1 MTVVMIV
8 PCMGVGGQAFWLHGS
23 IENNKVTLR
32 SSMSLNSSDI
42 PRWRIGEAAKRSGIA
57 AANIRY
63 YEKEQLLSPGVREDN
78 QYRLYTDGD
87 VHRLRFI
94 RLCRAMDMSLDEVRT
109 LLALDG
115 ARKDDCV
122 AANKTLDAHLGHVRE
137 RLAELQALEHELMQ
151 LRSQCDGSDSFCHII
166 EALHAQAD
174 EPLPVNLLGGSAAKR
189 HV

>member
-1 MTVVMIV
+1 
-8 PCMGVGGQAFWLHGS
+8 
-23 IENNKVTLR
+23 
-32 SSMSLNSSDI
+32 MSLNSHDI

-115 ARKDDCV
+115 ARKADCV

-174 EPLPVNLLGGSAAKR
+174 EPLPQGLQGSAAAKR

>member
-1 MTVVMIV
+1 
-8 PCMGVGGQAFWLHGS
+8 
-23 IENNKVTLR
+23 
-32 SSMSLNSSDI
+32 MSLDSHDI

-63 YEKEQLLSPGVREDN
+63 YEKEQLLSPGMREDN

-115 ARKDDCV
+115 ARKADCV
-122 AANKTLDAHLGHVRE
+122 AANKTVDAPLGHVRE

-174 EPLPVNLLGGSAAKR
+174 EPLPEGLQGSAPAKR